1 MRFCSMKSSYFLF
14 LVSAFCVTAVERIL
28 FSVEEEEKPGSLVGI
43 LLPKLSSRLRSYK
56 DRMNFQIIQKG
67 DSKYFRITPQ
77 DGRITLAQVIDRESL
92 CHSTNTHGAPH
103 SLSSAEG
110 QCQLRFTVSILRQGT
125 SEIMEMVQVTVNVL
139 DVNDN
144 NCKFEPSDKQT
155 VYIPE
160 DTSVDSNYRIPL
172 YIPSDPDASI
182 MNRIDPR
189 SIALKSADD
198 IDSARYFNLHVT
210 ETSSTDKPA
219 TLHLLLT
226 RKLDYET
233 LSIHKL
239 VVTASDA
246 SRRSAS
252 TCSLQLTVQV
262 VDVNDHP
269 PRFAKK
275 RVHLSLNEN
284 TPVGSLVHQLQAI
297 DQDKGLVFSKLIFS
311 LETYTPDDVTSYFDV
326 HPFNGSVLLK
336 QRLSYRKKRKF
347 EFSVVVRNPT
357 DAEIITRSNDGKP
370 QLKISRDIQVET
382 TMHDVSQI
390 IIDVID
396 VNDEAPAISFY
407 APDGQSELSIEENT
421 ALLPSDFGV
430 VSVTDG
436 DSGDNGKVEC
446 ALADNVT
453 DFFRLVKMT
462 SGDGMTEDGREALFK
477 LSAIHNFDREEQV
490 TMALAIFCRDF
501 GVPPRNSSKNLVV
514 QIRDINDNSPVF
526 DQDYLE
532 LNVTEDSDPS
542 RQSNNYVIGRV
553 LAHDL
558 DEGANAEIAYDLIQ
572 SNVPNL
578 FTVDPKTGVFSS
590 NGELDRET
598 NDQHQFL
605 IVAKDSGT
613 PQLSSSII
621 VTIHVL
627 DFNDEPPVF
636 ALPDFEFSATEG
648 VKRNTLIGIVNI
660 TDADLGVNRELSFRI
675 LTNDLPAHYPVTSSE
690 SLQHYTWRNEQ
701 TASLPYRL
709 ESRFNQIKNGYEVS
723 IFTDGELHAEA
734 GTHHMEYADNGS
746 QATSFHSFYI
756 VAEDGGTPKRISRA
770 RIIVRLLDINDNA
783 PVFNFPSEKNAT
795 VNVSCNEYVGYP
807 FTQHRSDLCPRRCK
821 LMNEAHSS
829 SQMVAR
835 LEYAEVC
842 AIYHNHLLIHMCD
855 HQQDRLSAV
864 CHIYDSVLA
873 TDADAGINGTVQ
885 YYLGNS
891 QAALSLPDYSEQT
904 LFQVNRTNGQ
914 ISLKKPLSLSDV
926 GHEFTVYIVA
936 SDMGAEPLQTQ
947 AMLTVLVD
955 KSIPKGTSTVRPSDP
970 SEPSKSISDSMI
982 NLFIIIFIVAAAF
995 IIATV
1000 LLTAVCIVL
1009 SKSRQNSASLH
1020 ALQEGILILIS
1031 TTAYAWI
1038 YARIAVRLL
1047 GNRCF
1052 VITAIVLPVSLT
1064 SAKKHSTPI
1073 ATDDLLQDPNNVH
1086 ILPDLGPLPASY
1098 ALVHSEGKVYRA
1110 IPLVSTARWSPT
1122 SSSAATVVYATI
1134 NPIMS
1139 AVADEFG
1146 APLSGR
1152 LATEAIGEAHGSEL
1166 PLLVSSVTNTV
1177 AADRTITSRGGLSSS
1192 PIARV
1197 ARPTHGLSPACEDAI
1212 WVGSQEEL
1220 FDKHECRRFGQEEG
1234 IREAEYRGS
1243 RQDPSAPLNRD
1254 YLISN

>member
-1 MRFCSMKSSYFLF
+1 
-14 LVSAFCVTAVERIL
+14 
-28 FSVEEEEKPGSLVGI
+28 
-43 LLPKLSSRLRSYK
+43 
-56 DRMNFQIIQKG
+56 MNFQIIQKG

-807 FTQHRSDLCPRRCK
+807 FTQ
-821 LMNEAHSS
+821 
-829 SQMVAR
+829 
-835 LEYAEVC
+835 
-842 AIYHNHLLIHMCD
+842 
-855 HQQDRLSAV
+855 
-864 CHIYDSVLA
+864 VLA

-1020 ALQEGILILIS
+1020 AL
-1031 TTAYAWI
+1031 
-1038 YARIAVRLL
+1038 
-1047 GNRCF
+1047 
-1052 VITAIVLPVSLT
+1052 P
-1064 SAKKHSTPI
+1064 KKHSTPI

-1220 FDKHECRRFGQEEG
+1220 FDKHEVAGGF
-1234 IREAEYRGS
+1234 EAPGS
-1243 RQDPSAPLNRD
+1243 NDQDSGHGDSLDTTRAALSVKPIAHTRTRSPFVSTSALGAITDDSTFFLQPLQ
-1254 YLISN
+1254 ISNCSSLYTEQGRLPVWNGIASNLPRHEAKTLPATTESCSTFI